1 MGVSVKVVHKVGR
14 TQLIK
19 MSFNQ
24 LLRPVS
30 HVAKQ
35 SRSMGGFVMKPNA
48 EIVKQQVSGMD
59 YLPKPSGSWKEANS
73 KTQSKYN
80 MYLAASAIAA
90 FISIGI
96 GVKENIFYLHDL
108 KDYTKVPIDVSK
120 LILLKS
126 MLLQELHMKQ
136 AMKSEGTI

>member
-14 TQLIK
+14 THLMK
-19 MSFNQ
+19 MSYNR

-59 YLPKPSGSWKEANS
+59 YLPKPSGSWKEFNA
-73 KTQSKYN
+73 KTQSRFN
-80 MYLAASAIAA
+80 MYLATSAIAA
-90 FISIGI
+90 FVSIGI
-96 GVKENIFYLHDL
+96 GVHENIFYLHEL
-108 KDYTKVPIDVSK
+108 KPSEYKNVPIDVSK
-120 LILLKS
+120 LNIV
-126 MLLQELHMKQ
+126 EEYAAARAAH
-136 AMKSEGTI
+136 

>member
-19 MSFNQ
+19 MTFNQ

-73 KTQSKYN
+73 KAQSKYN

-90 FISIGI
+90 FTSLGIGI
-96 GVKENIFYLHDL
+96 KENIFYLHEL
-108 KDYTKVPIDVSK
+108 KPSEYKNVPIDVSK
-120 LILLKS
+120 LNIV
-126 MLLQELHMKQ
+126 EEYAAARAAHE
-136 AMKSEGTI
+136 AGDE

>member
-1 MGVSVKVVHKVGR
+1 MGKVGR

-96 GVKENIFYLHDL
+96 GL

-120 LILLKS
+120 LNIV
-126 MLLQELHMKQ
+126 EEYAAARAAHE
-136 AMKSEGTI
+136 AGDE